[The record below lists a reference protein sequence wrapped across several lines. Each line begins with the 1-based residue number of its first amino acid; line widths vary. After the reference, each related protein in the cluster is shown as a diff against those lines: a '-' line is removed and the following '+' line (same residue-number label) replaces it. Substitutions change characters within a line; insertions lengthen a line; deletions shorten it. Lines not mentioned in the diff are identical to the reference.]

1 MFKSN
6 NSSYLIVPK
15 LGVIYLVMFIFHL
28 RSYRPALQQVPV
40 FHPQVPVFRVQVP
53 IAQVPFAV
61 ARVPF
66 AVARVP
72 LAVARAPFAVARVPL
87 STARVQPARPA
98 RQIARNVGGYDFT
111 VPGVFSNGVY
121 RPGFSVHR
129 ARNGAE
135 TITLPSYRT
144 ASGVNLDQLVYGS
157 QLGFDNPYAY
167 NLGLG
172 QLPYYQQQRF
182 NRTFS

>member
-61 ARVPF
+61 ARV
-66 AVARVP
+66 
-72 LAVARAPFAVARVPL
+72 PFAVARVPL